1 MSADRRKEFL
11 LGREAI
17 GAFWCASGY
26 GNPTAA

>member
-1 MSADRRKEFL
+1 MSADRRKEFV

-17 GAFWCASGY
+17 GAFWR